1 MQKGGGEQCE
11 GNVGLRSRWSSRVGC
26 YAGADGQSLCS
37 DDWLIRAQG
46 RAVVRGDQL
55 LLVNGPR
62 GIPSPCA
69 LARGTWHRRG

>member
-46 RAVVRGDQL
+46 RAVVRG
-55 LLVNGPR
+55 
-62 GIPSPCA
+62 
-69 LARGTWHRRG
+69 